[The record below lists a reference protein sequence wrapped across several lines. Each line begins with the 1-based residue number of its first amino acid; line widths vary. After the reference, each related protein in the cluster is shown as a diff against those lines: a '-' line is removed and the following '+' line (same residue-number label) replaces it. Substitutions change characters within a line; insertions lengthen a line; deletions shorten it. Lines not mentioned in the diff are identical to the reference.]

1 MTDDDTKLLASLT
14 GYTPGPWTGWNM
26 IHADTGIPMTPDE
39 IGEMVKN
46 NVLQSIKDGGSA
58 ERFMFVSGE
67 TPFGPADMCH
77 VGNGPNCLRNTA
89 LIAAAP
95 DLHRIATELAAENKR
110 LRVENSGL
118 SQMLAGQRI
127 DLAQARAELGDT
139 TMKNAHNIT
148 DRFTGLVLFT
158 AEIQVADDAPMA
170 LRLGAATAVA
180 VAAKADLRHADLRH
194 ADLSGADLRHADLSG
209 ADLREADL
217 SGADLNCADLRRADL
232 NCADLRHADLS
243 GADLSEADLSEADLS
258 SADLSEAY
266 LNYADLSGADL
277 RGAK

>member
-14 GYTPGPWTGWNM
+14 GFTPGTWELDP
-26 IHADTGIPMTPDE
+26 
-39 IGEMVKN
+39 VKG
-46 NVLQSIKDGGSA
+46 DWMGG
-58 ERFMFVSGE
+58 FYSGE
-67 TPFGPADMCH
+67 TPVCTFGDAQDYYPTE
-77 VGNGPNCLRNTA
+77 GEPPNYANA
-89 LIAAAP
+89 QLIAAAP

-148 DRFTGLVLFT
+148 DRFTGSVIFT

-180 VAAKADLRHADLRH
+180 VAAKADL
-194 ADLSGADLRHADLSG
+194 SG
-209 ADLREADL
+209 
-217 SGADLNCADLRRADL
+217 
-232 NCADLRHADLS
+232 ADLRHADLS

-258 SADLSEAY
+258 GADLSEAY

-277 RGAK
+277 RGADLSGADLRGADLSGADLSSANLRGADLSGADLSGAKS

>member
-67 TPFGPADMCH
+67 TPIGPADMCH

-95 DLHRIATELAAENKR
+95 DLHRIATEQAAEITR
-110 LRVENSGL
+110 LRDALG
-118 SQMLAGQRI
+118 RI
-127 DLAQARAELGDT
+127 ASHRHCCHAYDNDMGHPLRGFDVDDVRTMEYAAKTALGDT
-139 TMKNAHNIT
+139 H
-148 DRFTGLVLFT
+148 
-158 AEIQVADDAPMA
+158 Q
-170 LRLGAATAVA
+170 
-180 VAAKADLRHADLRH
+180 
-194 ADLSGADLRHADLSG
+194 
-209 ADLREADL
+209 
-217 SGADLNCADLRRADL
+217 
-232 NCADLRHADLS
+232 
-243 GADLSEADLSEADLS
+243 
-258 SADLSEAY
+258 
-266 LNYADLSGADL
+266 
-277 RGAK
+277 

>member
-127 DLAQARAELGDT
+127 DLAQARAEMGDT

-148 DRFTGLVLFT
+148 DRFTGSVIFT

-180 VAAKADLRHADLRH
+180 VAAKADLRG
-194 ADLSGADLRHADLSG
+194 ADLSGADLRGADLSG
-209 ADLREADL
+209 ANLR
-217 SGADLNCADLRRADL
+217 
-232 NCADLRHADLS
+232 

-258 SADLSEAY
+258 EADLRGADLSEAY
-266 LNYADLSGADL
+266 LSGADL
-277 RGAK
+277 RGADLRGAKS

>member
-14 GYTPGPWTGWNM
+14 GFTPGTWELDP
-26 IHADTGIPMTPDE
+26 
-39 IGEMVKN
+39 VKG
-46 NVLQSIKDGGSA
+46 DWMGG
-58 ERFMFVSGE
+58 FYSGE
-67 TPFGPADMCH
+67 TPVCTFGDAQDYYPTE
-77 VGNGPNCLRNTA
+77 GEPPNYANA
-89 LIAAAP
+89 QLIAAAP

-127 DLAQARAELGDT
+127 DLAQARAEMGDT

-148 DRFTGLVLFT
+148 DRFTGSVIFT

-180 VAAKADLRHADLRH
+180 VAAKADL
-194 ADLSGADLRHADLSG
+194 SG
-209 ADLREADL
+209 
-217 SGADLNCADLRRADL
+217 
-232 NCADLRHADLS
+232 ADLRHADLS

-258 SADLSEAY
+258 GADLSEAY

-277 RGAK
+277 RHADLSGADLRHADLSGADLSGADLRHADLSGADLSGSKS

>member
-14 GYTPGPWTGWNM
+14 GFTPGTWELDP
-26 IHADTGIPMTPDE
+26 
-39 IGEMVKN
+39 VKG
-46 NVLQSIKDGGSA
+46 DWMGG
-58 ERFMFVSGE
+58 FYSGE
-67 TPFGPADMCH
+67 TPVCTFGDAQDYYPTE
-77 VGNGPNCLRNTA
+77 GEPPNYANA
-89 LIAAAP
+89 QLIAAAP

-127 DLAQARAELGDT
+127 DLAQARAEMGDT

-148 DRFTGLVLFT
+148 DRFTGSVIFT

-180 VAAKADLRHADLRH
+180 VAAKADL
-194 ADLSGADLRHADLSG
+194 SG
-209 ADLREADL
+209 
-217 SGADLNCADLRRADL
+217 
-232 NCADLRHADLS
+232 ADLRHADLS

-258 SADLSEAY
+258 GADLSEAY

-277 RGAK
+277 RHADLSGADLRHADLSGADLSEADLSGADMRGADLSSAKS